1 MIKLLL
7 TIGLT
12 MSIATGMQ
20 AAPLTNLQIS
30 MDSQLINFSSP
41 PILKNGE
48 WLVPLEPI
56 CQKFG
61 FKVEVQEMQ
70 NMLVIC
76 GTGESELCVPLQID
90 KIAFN
95 IDNVFY
101 AKLESIIEPFGFQVY
116 KVSEYRLEV
125 VRPDQLAPV
134 FTLPDLD
141 DTPVRLQDYR
151 GKKTLLYI
159 WGSW

>member
-1 MIKLLL
+1 MTKLLL

-12 MSIATGMQ
+12 MSIVTGMQ

-30 MDSQLINFSSP
+30 IDSQLINFSSP
-41 PILKNGE
+41 PTLKNGE

-56 CQKFG
+56 CQKLG

-70 NMLVIC
+70 NMVVIC
-76 GTGESELCVPLQID
+76 GTGDLELCVPLQID
-90 KIAFN
+90 TNAFYIN
-95 IDNVFY
+95 QVFY

-116 KVSEYRLEV
+116 KDSEYRLEV